1 MQSKPYRHKTINDFP
16 DPSLASREG
25 LLAAGGDL
33 SCDRLL
39 SAYSQGIFPWYNDD
53 QPILWWSP
61 DPRSILYPG
70 DLHISKSLRKTL
82 QREIFT
88 ITFDHAFSKVIQNCA
103 SEKNRKQQSG
113 TWITDDMYTAYCRL
127 HELGYAHS
135 VESWYRGELVGGL
148 YGVAIGAAFFGES
161 MFSRHTDASKVALAA
176 LAKRLQQ
183 WQFHFIDCQIQ
194 SAHLGRMGAIDI
206 PRTRFLMELQQA
218 LLAPEHCGTW

>member
-1 MQSKPYRHKTINDFP
+1 
-16 DPSLASREG
+16 
-25 LLAAGGDL
+25 
-33 SCDRLL
+33 
-39 SAYSQGIFPWYNDD
+39 
-53 QPILWWSP
+53 
-61 DPRSILYPG
+61 
-70 DLHISKSLRKTL
+70 
-82 QREIFT
+82 
-88 ITFDHAFSKVIQNCA
+88 
-103 SEKNRKQQSG
+103 
-113 TWITDDMYTAYCRL
+113 MYTAYCRL